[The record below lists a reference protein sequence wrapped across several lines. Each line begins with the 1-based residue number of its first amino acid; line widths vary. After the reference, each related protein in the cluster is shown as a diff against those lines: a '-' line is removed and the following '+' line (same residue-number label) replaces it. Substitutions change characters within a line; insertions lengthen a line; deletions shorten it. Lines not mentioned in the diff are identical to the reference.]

1 MTFGA
6 VLGVLV
12 ALGAVLALLFA
23 TLHVLR
29 RFAPAA
35 AGGRQRLPLEVVQR
49 LPLGPKQGVAV
60 VRVGARVLVVGTGEG
75 GVQPLAE
82 LDGADLAGVLA
93 PPATAA
99 SPASAAAPALAAA
112 GARFGEVLR
121 AALTQATR
129 GAGAAAVAALL
140 LAASARAGRAQ
151 GARAPAAARPAG
163 TAQAGLPATT
173 QNALVQAAQL
183 ATQRQAVLQQVQRA
197 APARL
202 GLGQPSA
209 SMPTPG
215 TPASPSPVPP
225 TLPPPAKGFAARP
238 PSGTAPP
245 PPTSVVTVDT
255 MVAKLA
261 PTMDVRVGGG
271 AGAAQGLRLSGTVGV
286 VVMLGLLTLLPS
298 LVLMMTGF
306 TRILVVLQFL
316 KQALG
321 TQTAPPNQLVAGLAL
336 LLTGFVMA
344 PTIGEVNRTALQ
356 PWLGGQIQQVEMLE
370 RGAKP
375 LRTFMLR
382 QTRERD
388 LETFL
393 ELAREKGDTTGASPR
408 TPDDVALVVLTS
420 AFVTSE
426 LRTAFQLG
434 FALFLPFIV
443 IDVVVSAVLTSMGM
457 MMLPP
462 AMVSLP
468 FKLLL
473 FVLVDGWTLVVQSL
487 VQSFH

>member
-1 MTFGA
+1 MTAGA
-6 VLGVLV
+6 VAGVLV
-12 ALGAVLALLFA
+12 ALGAVLALMLV
-23 TLHVLR
+23 TLRVLQ
-29 RFAPAA
+29 RFAPSAS
-35 AGGRQRLPLEVVQR
+35 GGRSRLPVEVVQR
-49 LPLGPKQGVAV
+49 MALGPKQGVAI
-60 VRVGARVLVVGTGEG
+60 VRVGGRVLVLGTGEG
-75 GVQPLAE
+75 GVQALTE
-82 LDGADLAGVLA
+82 LEGADLASVLA
-93 PPATAA
+93 PAPSTGGAA
-99 SPASAAAPALAAA
+99 RGSVGAGVSAAAAS
-112 GARFGEVLR
+112 RFGETLR
-121 AALTQATR
+121 AALSQATR
-129 GAGAAAVAALL
+129 IAGAVVLVAAAARAGAAQGTGA
-140 LAASARAGRAQ
+140 AQ
-151 GARAPAAARPAG
+151 GAPAAQSTPAP
-163 TAQAGLPATT
+163 TVPAALPASTQAALVQSALAQAGLRQAG
-173 QNALVQAAQL
+173 LRQAAP
-183 ATQRQAVLQQVQRA
+183 QRPAVTPGVPA
-197 APARL
+197 AP
-202 GLGQPSA
+202 S
-209 SMPTPG
+209 
-215 TPASPSPVPP
+215 PAPP
-225 TLPPPAKGFAARP
+225 KLPPPAAGFAARP

-344 PTIGEVNRTALQ
+344 PTVGEINRTALQ

-375 LRTFMLR
+375 LRAFMLR

-388 LETFL
+388 LATFL
-393 ELAREKGDTTGASPR
+393 ELSRARDDSAAVAPR
-408 TPDDVALVVLTS
+408 TPDDVPLVVLTS

-487 VQSFH
+487 VQSFR

>member
-1 MTFGA
+1 MTVGA
-6 VLGVLV
+6 IAGVLV
-12 ALGAVLALLFA
+12 ALGAVLALMLV
-23 TLHVLR
+23 TLRVLQ
-29 RFAPAA
+29 RFAPSAVN
-35 AGGRQRLPLEVVQR
+35 GRARLPLEVVQR
-49 LPLGPKQGVAV
+49 MSLGPKQGVAV
-60 VRVGARVLVVGTGEG
+60 VRVGGRVLVLGTGEG

-82 LDGADLAGVLA
+82 LDGAELASVLAG
-93 PPATAA
+93 
-99 SPASAAAPALAAA
+99 APAATVTPKVGIAAGTA
-112 GARFGEVLR
+112 GARFGDTLR

-129 GAGAAAVAALL
+129 IAGAVMLVVLTARAGVAQTAGAAQTAAAPAGPPALPASTQAALVQSALAQAGVRQAVAQAVARQTARPQATPQRPTVAPGVP
-140 LAASARAGRAQ
+140 AAPSPAPPKLP
-151 GARAPAAARPAG
+151 PAAA
-163 TAQAGLPATT
+163 
-173 QNALVQAAQL
+173 
-183 ATQRQAVLQQVQRA
+183 
-197 APARL
+197 
-202 GLGQPSA
+202 
-209 SMPTPG
+209 
-215 TPASPSPVPP
+215 
-225 TLPPPAKGFAARP
+225 GFAARP
-238 PSGTAPP
+238 PSGTAPA

-261 PTMDVRVGGG
+261 PTMDMRVGGG

-344 PTIGEVNRTALQ
+344 PTVGEINRTALQ

-375 LRTFMLR
+375 LRAFMLR

-388 LETFL
+388 LATFL
-393 ELAREKGDTTGASPR
+393 ELSRAREDTAAVAPR
-408 TPDDVALVVLTS
+408 TPDDVPLVVLTS

-487 VQSFH
+487 VQSFR

>member
-1 MTFGA
+1 MTAGA
-6 VLGVLV
+6 VAGVLV
-12 ALGAVLALLFA
+12 ALGVVLALLFV
-23 TLHVLR
+23 TLRVLQ

-35 AGGRQRLPLEVVQR
+35 GGGRARLPLEVVQR
-49 LPLGPKQGVAV
+49 LSLGPKQGVAV

-93 PPATAA
+93 P
-99 SPASAAAPALAAA
+99 APAGAPAGAPHEGRA
-112 GARFGEVLR
+112 GARFGEALR

-129 GAGAAAVAALL
+129 AAGGLLLIAGAARGGGAQAAPRPPAVSPA
-140 LAASARAGRAQ
+140 
-151 GARAPAAARPAG
+151 APAAPAP
-163 TAQAGLPATT
+163 AALPAST
-173 QNALVQAAQL
+173 QNALVQSALAQAAL
-183 ATQRQAVLQQVQRA
+183 RQAAVQQVTRA
-197 APARL
+197 APARV
-202 GLGQPSA
+202 GAGAPA
-209 SMPTPG
+209 ATTRGAPG
-215 TPASPSPVPP
+215 VPAAPSPTPP
-225 TLPPPAKGFAARP
+225 TLSGPAPGFAARP
-238 PSGTAPP
+238 PSTTAPP

-344 PTIGEVNRTALQ
+344 PTVAEINRTALQ
-356 PWLGGQIQQVEMLE
+356 PWLGGQIQQVEMLD

-375 LRTFMLR
+375 LRAFMLR

-388 LETFL
+388 VETFL
-393 ELAREKGDTTGASPR
+393 ELSRARADTAAPAPR
-408 TPDDVALVVLTS
+408 TPDDVPLVVLTS

-487 VQSFH
+487 VQSFR

>member
-1 MTFGA
+1 MTAGA
-6 VLGVLV
+6 VAGVLV
-12 ALGAVLALLFA
+12 ALGAVLALMLG
-23 TLHVLR
+23 TLRVLK

-35 AGGRQRLPLEVVQR
+35 VGGRARLPLEVVQR
-49 LPLGPKQGVAV
+49 LSLGPKQGVAV
-60 VRVGARVLVVGTGEG
+60 VRVGGRVLVLGTGEG

-82 LDGADLAGVLA
+82 LDGADLAGV
-93 PPATAA
+93 
-99 SPASAAAPALAAA
+99 
-112 GARFGEVLR
+112 RFGETLR

-129 GAGAAAVAALL
+129 VAGVLL
-140 LAASARAGRAQ
+140 LVAVAGRAG
-151 GARAPAAARPAG
+151 GAQVTARTPARPAAAPPTATPPA
-163 TAQAGLPATT
+163 TPSALPAST
-173 QNALVQAAQL
+173 QNALVQSALAQAAL
-183 ATQRQAVLQQVQRA
+183 RQVAVQQVTRA

-202 GLGQPSA
+202 GAGAPRGPNGTGA
-209 SMPTPG
+209 AVPG
-215 TPASPSPVPP
+215 VPAAPSPAPP
-225 TLPPPAKGFAARP
+225 TLPPPAAGFAARP

-245 PPTSVVTVDT
+245 PPTSVVTTDT

-344 PTIGEVNRTALQ
+344 PTVAEINRTALQ

-375 LRTFMLR
+375 LRAFMLR

-393 ELAREKGDTTGASPR
+393 DLSRARQDAAGGDTAAAAPR
-408 TPDDVALVVLTS
+408 TPDDVPLVVLTS

-487 VQSFH
+487 VQSFR